1 MKNILSQAGYG
12 LAPILLLLTML
23 FSAQVKAQKMDAATL
38 KKSTPQQRADWQN
51 KMMKDDLKLNDAQYQ
66 QVSKL
71 NLEYSQ
77 KMQPLFT
84 STDNRFSKGMKARSI
99 MKEKDGKLKAL
110 LSDEQYNSYQK
121 IVKEKMAEVKK
132 AIMDR

>member
-12 LAPILLLLTML
+12 LTPILLLLTML

-51 KMMKDDLKLNDAQYQ
+51 KMMKDDLKLSDVQYQ

-71 NLEYSQ
+71 NLEYAQ

-84 STDNRFSKGMKARSI
+84 SDENKFSKGLKARSI
-99 MKEKDGKLKAL
+99 MKEKDSKLKAV
-110 LSDEQYNSYQK
+110 LSEEQYNSYQK
-121 IVKEKMAEVKK
+121 IVKEKTAAVRE